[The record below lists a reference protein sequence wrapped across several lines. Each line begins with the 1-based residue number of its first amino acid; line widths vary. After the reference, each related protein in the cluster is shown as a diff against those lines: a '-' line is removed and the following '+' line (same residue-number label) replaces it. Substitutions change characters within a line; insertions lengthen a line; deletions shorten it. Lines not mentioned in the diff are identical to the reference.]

1 MILNIRPETP
11 GDETSIGE
19 ITQRAFA
26 SHPHSNQ
33 TEHFIIDGLRKA
45 NAMTISLVA
54 QIGDTIVGHIAFS
67 PVEISD
73 KTADWFGLGP
83 IAISPEHQRNG
94 IGSSLVRAGLNR
106 LKTLGAKGCVLAGDS
121 AFYGR
126 FGFRVHPSLELP
138 GMPPEYFLTLPLEQ
152 QVPTGIVTFHKAFEA
167 TRQL

>member
-1 MILNIRPETP
+1 MTLHIRPETP
-11 GDETSIGE
+11 GDETSICE
-19 ITQRAFA
+19 ITQQAFA

-54 QIGDTIVGHIAFS
+54 QVGDTVVGHIAFS

-73 KTADWFGLGP
+73 GTPGWFGLGP
-83 IAISPEHQRNG
+83 IAVSLENQRKG
-94 IGSSLVRAGLNR
+94 IGSELVRAGLDR
-106 LKTLGAKGCVLAGDS
+106 LKKLGAMGCVLAGDP

-126 FGFRVHPSLELP
+126 FGFRVHPGLELP
-138 GMPPEYFLTLPLEQ
+138 GLPAEYFLALPVGQ

-167 TRQL
+167 KQ